1 MTLAEAADRLALRDL
16 VCRYARGVDR
26 RDLALVRACF
36 TADCRYDGALGRG
49 SIEVALEALGDAM
62 ARYRTTF
69 HLLGGQHVLAC
80 DARTAA
86 IETYAIAHHV
96 LREPTGRHRTVGVRY
111 DDACRRTADGW
122 RIAARTVRRVW
133 QRDGLVLCFRRVGRQ

>member
-1 MTLAEAADRLALRDL
+1 VTLAEATDRLALRDL

-26 RDLALVRACF
+26 RDLALVRSCF

-49 SIEVALEALGDAM
+49 SIDVAIEALGDAM

-69 HLLGGQHVLAC
+69 HLLGAQHVLAC
-80 DARTAA
+80 NAGAA
-86 IETYAIAHHV
+86 EIETYAMAHHL
-96 LREPTGRHRTVGVRY
+96 LREPAGRHRTVGVRY
-111 DDACRRTADGW
+111 DDACRRDAGGW

-133 QRDGLVLCFRRVGRQ
+133 ERDGLVLSA